1 MSEAGDLVRG
11 GPELGRGE
19 EVVLEFAQVGVEAVA
34 DLHLEQV
41 AEAFDRVEFRAVAR
55 QGQQV
60 QVGGEPGGVLRQ
72 VAAGL
77 VLDDN
82 RQGGRIGGGDL
93 LEEERVDVPV
103 DGRGEQPFARVGAV
117 DFQPFVQVAPILF
130 T

>member
-41 AEAFDRVEFRAVAR
+41 AEAFDRVEFRAVGR
-55 QGQQV
+55 QGQEAE
-60 QVGGEPGGVLRQ
+60 VGGEPGVVLRQ

-77 VLDDN
+77 VLMTTGRAAGSEAAICWRKSAWMSRSMAGVNN
-82 RQGGRIGGGDL
+82 RSL
-93 LEEERVDVPV
+93 
-103 DGRGEQPFARVGAV
+103 AW
-117 DFQPFVQVAPILF
+117 APS
-130 T
+130 TSSPSCR